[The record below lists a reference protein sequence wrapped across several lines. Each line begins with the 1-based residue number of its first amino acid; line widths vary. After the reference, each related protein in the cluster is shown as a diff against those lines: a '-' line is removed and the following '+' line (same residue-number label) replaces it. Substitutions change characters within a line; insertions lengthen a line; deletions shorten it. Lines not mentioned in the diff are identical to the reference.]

1 MKNTYLQNLTEEER
15 QANAERAKI
24 ARAEKKS
31 AGEFLKQSWQ
41 DEPHWRRLASKFNVR
56 LPLAYNSNSEVKYL
70 KRIMKAVGCDYKD
83 YLEACGYTNLKQFHK
98 DNPLT
103 PAFAECGMFLEWWN
117 ERAEGNK

>member
-1 MKNTYLQNLTEEER
+1 MKGSYFSKEITEQEKKE
-15 QANAERAKI
+15 
-24 ARAEKKS
+24 RAEKAIIGRSQKIA
-31 AGEFLKQSWQ
+31 AGELLKQNWL

-103 PAFAECGMFLEWWN
+103 PAFAECGQFLEYWD
-117 ERAEGNK
+117 EMESNK